1 MTQRQQETSIDIAA
15 RQTGLETRTVRRC
28 VQVGLVSRPLTED
41 DLAELRRVRRLTEL
55 KVNLAG
61 VEIIVRMRR
70 RIVELQTALE
80 QARRHRERRQQSD
93 PKRTDSD
100 RR

>member
-1 MTQRQQETSIDIAA
+1 MPQKQRVTSIGVAA
-15 RQTGLETRTVRRC
+15 RRTGLESHTVRHC
-28 VQVGLVSRPLTED
+28 VRAGLVSNSLTND

-55 KVNLAG
+55 EVNLAG

-80 QARRHRERRQQSD
+80 ESRQHSLRRY
-93 PKRTDSD
+93 KSD
-100 RR
+100 RRSTNSDR